1 MTVDCFVTILR
12 QSNVIVLKRQF
23 ALVGLFPSVGLVPPA
38 IVPFLGVNTP
48 FSVVKSGPGSLG
60 WVGGYQQA
68 DGKHHQQSFPC

>member
-60 WVGGYQQA
+60 WVGGHQQA
-68 DGKHHQQSFPC
+68 DGKHHQQSFTC